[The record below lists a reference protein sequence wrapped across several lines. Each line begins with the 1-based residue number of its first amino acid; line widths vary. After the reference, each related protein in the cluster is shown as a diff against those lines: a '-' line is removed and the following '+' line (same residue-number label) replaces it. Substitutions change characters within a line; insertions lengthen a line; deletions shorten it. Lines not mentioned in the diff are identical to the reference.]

1 MPSSPRST
9 IDPPPLAPDFIIA
22 GAQKAGTTSLYNYLA
37 QLPDLFV
44 PTVKEP
50 HFYCGPGDGSFPPW
64 NDERRDD
71 LYRQFVLDPRAYTA
85 LYADAGDRP
94 RGDGST
100 MYIVDAPAR
109 GRLIAA
115 NPDLKVITVL
125 REPAE
130 RAYSAWRMWRRA
142 GLEPLSFSDAI
153 AAEPARR
160 ARGEGPA
167 RAYIEI
173 GRYATHLDAWDALIR
188 PGNLLVIATSDLN
201 RDTGGTVADVA
212 EFLGIDR
219 RRVGTL
225 DLSKSN
231 LGSET
236 PSSYR
241 AHEFVRHSSLSQ
253 AARALLPGPVRRR
266 IGGAIRRANSSAAP
280 NLDPVEAD
288 AIRLT
293 LLDETLRLEERTGW
307 DLSSWKPRGSTRS

>member
-153 AAEPARR
+153 AAEPERR

-167 RAYIEI
+167 RAYVEI
-173 GRYATHLDAWDALIR
+173 GRYATQLDAWDALIR
-188 PGNLLVIATSDLN
+188 PGNLLVIATSDLD

-253 AARALLPGPVRRR
+253 AARALRRTS
-266 IGGAIRRANSSAAP
+266 IRS
-280 NLDPVEAD
+280 
-288 AIRLT
+288 
-293 LLDETLRLEERTGW
+293 
-307 DLSSWKPRGSTRS
+307 KPTRSG